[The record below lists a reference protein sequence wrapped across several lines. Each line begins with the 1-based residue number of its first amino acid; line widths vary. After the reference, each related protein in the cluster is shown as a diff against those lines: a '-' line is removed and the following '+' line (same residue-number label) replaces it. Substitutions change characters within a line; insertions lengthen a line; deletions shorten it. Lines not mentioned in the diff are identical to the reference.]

1 MRRLRLAFAA
11 GALLAVAAFGLLL
24 RGREPVSPR
33 RVTSLPTAERAP
45 EPLPVPAEAPTAAA
59 PEPRSAPEEP
69 RVAPVAPLPGSPP
82 AARDTPRA
90 SAEIAALEERA
101 LRRIDVVPLLESSG
115 VDVAALRR
123 RPDADEVMRHVA
135 GDELLTRMYMRQM
148 FSVAVY
154 PPEVP
159 RETALANARSVA
171 EDLVSR
177 LGADERAGL
186 LAHELAQPEAP
197 PPEPV
202 FSAGH

>member
-135 GDELLTRMYMRQM
+135 GDELM